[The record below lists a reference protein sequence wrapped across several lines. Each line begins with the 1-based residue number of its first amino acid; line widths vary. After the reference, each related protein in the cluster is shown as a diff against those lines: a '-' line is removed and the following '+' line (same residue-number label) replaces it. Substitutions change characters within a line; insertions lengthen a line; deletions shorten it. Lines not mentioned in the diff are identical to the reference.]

1 MFARAVTAPRCIGL
15 LLAALLTLAGCG
27 GTPQDAKE
35 PERAFRVNVVQAS
48 FPAKQ
53 SIAGAVVMR
62 IKVRNEDTET
72 VPDVAVTVATR
83 GAQTGAA
90 PVAFAQ
96 RADDQRLADQNRPV
110 WVVDS
115 EPKGGTTAYTN
126 TWALGA
132 LPRGQTRTFEW
143 HVTPVVAGSYTID
156 YTVSPGLNGK
166 ATVKSGSHAK
176 GTFNVTVSDKPVPA
190 RVNDKGQVVR
200 GESAAAG
207 GG

>member
-1 MFARAVTAPRCIGL
+1 
-15 LLAALLTLAGCG
+15 
-27 GTPQDAKE
+27 
-35 PERAFRVNVVQAS
+35 
-48 FPAKQ
+48 
-53 SIAGAVVMR
+53 
-62 IKVRNEDTET
+62 
-72 VPDVAVTVATR
+72 
-83 GAQTGAA
+83 
-90 PVAFAQ
+90 
-96 RADDQRLADQNRPV
+96 
-110 WVVDS
+110 VDS

-143 HVTPVVAGSYTID
+143 HVTPVVAGTYTID